1 MNAVSILCI
10 VGWLGYGFLPGSI
23 EHLSENTRCA
33 GQKHPQK
40 WRVDLE
46 PGEQHTRALL
56 IEEIVGEM
64 VSKQLLFDPD
74 LEIEDKPQGKEGDQ
88 TQPAEGNK
96 EQAHSPE
103 QKTGV
108 HGMADIA
115 IRAVGH
121 EKSSALDG
129 RTNIEMTQA
138 HDLDG
143 PTGQQE
149 GGDEQQ
155 QGRKMDITPIR
166 SRRQK
171 KQEDELTD
179 DKQRAILLFHSPSTI
194 CRHGCHFFF
203 CACSLIFSCH
213 RLGAKVGLLCLSLYF
228 VCVGLIDK
236 MGHLVMFLFSGND
249 LLGLFLADLQ

>member
-1 MNAVSILCI
+1 MNSVSILCI

-143 PTGQQE
+143 PAGQQE

-155 QGRKMDITPIR
+155 QGRKMDITPMR

-179 DKQRAILLFHSPSTI
+179 DKQRAILLFHSPSTT
-194 CRHGCHFFF
+194 CRHGFHFFVF
-203 CACSLIFSCH
+203 LLIHSAGHC
-213 RLGAKVGLLCLSLYF
+213 LGAKGWPFCLSLHP
-228 VCVGLIDK
+228 VGLGLVDEV
-236 MGHLVMFLFSGND
+236 GHFVLLLFSGND